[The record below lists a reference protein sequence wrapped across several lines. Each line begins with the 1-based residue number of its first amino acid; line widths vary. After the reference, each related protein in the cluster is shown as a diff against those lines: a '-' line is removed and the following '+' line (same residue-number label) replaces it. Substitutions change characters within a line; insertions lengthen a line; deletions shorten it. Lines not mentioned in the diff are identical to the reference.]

1 MMMPFDG
8 VIQVSSYDGQ
18 TIWYDRSTA
27 LFEVGN
33 FLGGG
38 AAGTVY
44 ECENSKS
51 RDKYALKIL
60 NPIGYKL
67 MSPTLL
73 RKCTILNK
81 GKIFSDLSDPTTTLT
96 ADNVWWLLNSSNKQY
111 ITAYYSEKSNC
122 LKELSLNQCIQIWTT
137 NPPYL
142 NDSDDDSNAP
152 LYPINLPNG
161 QKIFLPKLPPKYVEF
176 IRKRNRIF
184 REINN
189 MKKISNHINVIRLEG
204 VLELA
209 QESKC
214 TIFLIMELANGGEL
228 FDRIKVDC
236 GTREETAKYFFQQLL
251 GGVKHCH
258 DQGVCHRDLKPEN
271 LLLQD
276 GIDNATILKIA
287 DFGFSAR
294 FAMASD
300 EQSSD
305 TTNDNMWIV
314 NQQNNNRND
323 QNISHIEGSP
333 VRILKSI
340 VGSPFYVAPE
350 ILQARGYDG
359 PKADIWS
366 LGVILY
372 AMLAGNLPFG
382 QDLSTCKRFKTFC
395 KWISGYNLKGKQ
407 LWNDPMLVY
416 PDWLFPAKFSN
427 LAKGLIVSMLH
438 PDPCFRISVS
448 DAMSHPLCV
457 TQHRQQNT
465 QVQQIHSHSAIT
477 NTLSTDTNAVTS
489 KNDEINS
496 STLSA
501 ISTPPK
507 SISPKPDKHVRM
519 VEDVSIINSDDVV
532 IMDEDEKSDRDY
544 DDQSGV
550 FEMEEDIGIDED
562 KIQTQTVNVDRNL
575 NSQLLATT
583 RDIHSDTSGNYQ
595 TASKHNDNY
604 VSPFSQSPALRSSF
618 QIAYSPY
625 TNRPPMAPAPVAPH
639 AIDDLITYSDD
650 DEYDP
655 ETPLF
660 PGLSRKGSD
669 NTRSR
674 NLATV
679 SSDDGES
686 KVPNNI
692 PPSFNDAVKRSTRF
706 ITSVPASQVL
716 LQVESILEDCRVK
729 RYVTPIGYIGKI
741 LLNWENFR
749 LDIWG
754 SDISGPVVCSL
765 QLYHLPSTYDNST
778 SPNTNNS
785 HSNSLPIVS
794 PNSIPQ
800 ELNLV
805 EFIRGQIEIFGFKRF
820 YQWLRQRLSE
830 LVKRDYNLKQF
841 ELSFSP
847 KVDYQLLQKFNQF
860 S

>member
-1 MMMPFDG
+1 
-8 VIQVSSYDGQ
+8 
-18 TIWYDRSTA
+18 
-27 LFEVGN
+27 
-33 FLGGG
+33 
-38 AAGTVY
+38 
-44 ECENSKS
+44 
-51 RDKYALKIL
+51 
-60 NPIGYKL
+60 
-67 MSPTLL
+67 
-73 RKCTILNK
+73 
-81 GKIFSDLSDPTTTLT
+81 
-96 ADNVWWLLNSSNKQY
+96 
-111 ITAYYSEKSNC
+111 
-122 LKELSLNQCIQIWTT
+122 
-137 NPPYL
+137 
-142 NDSDDDSNAP
+142 
-152 LYPINLPNG
+152 
-161 QKIFLPKLPPKYVEF
+161 
-176 IRKRNRIF
+176 
-184 REINN
+184 
-189 MKKISNHINVIRLEG
+189 MKKISNHVNVIRLEG

-228 FDRIKVDC
+228 FDRIK
-236 GTREETAKYFFQQLL
+236 
-251 GGVKHCH
+251 
-258 DQGVCHRDLKPEN
+258 N

-300 EQSSD
+300 EQSSE
-305 TTNDNMWIV
+305 TTNDNMWII

-323 QNISHIEGSP
+323 HNNSHIEGSP

-407 LWNDPMLVY
+407 LWNDPLLIY

-438 PDPCFRISVS
+438 PDPSFRISVN
-448 DAMSHPLCV
+448 DAISHVLCV
-457 TQHRQQNT
+457 NQQRQQIT
-465 QVQQIHSHSAIT
+465 QVQHSHSNNTIT
-477 NTLSTDTNAVTS
+477 NTLSSDFNGPTT
-489 KNDEINS
+489 KNDETNS
-496 STLSA
+496 ST
-501 ISTPPK
+501 IVTTSTPPPK

-532 IMDEDEKSDRDY
+532 VMDEDEKSDRDY

-550 FEMEEDIGIDED
+550 FEMEEDIGDDED
-562 KIQTQTVNVDRNL
+562 KIQTQTVNVERNL
-575 NSQLLATT
+575 NTQLLATT
-583 RDIHSDTSGNYQ
+583 RDIHSLGNYQ
-595 TASKHNDNY
+595 AASKHNNNY
-604 VSPFSQSPALRSSF
+604 TSPLSQSPALRSSF
-618 QIAYSPY
+618 QMAYSPY
-625 TNRPPMAPAPVAPH
+625 ANRPPMAPAPVAPH
-639 AIDDLITYSDD
+639 AIDDLITNSDD

-655 ETPLF
+655 DTPLF
-660 PGLSRKGSD
+660 PGLSRKGND
-669 NTRSR
+669 KLRSR
-674 NLATV
+674 NLTTV

-686 KVPNNI
+686 KVSNNL

-729 RYVTPIGYIGKI
+729 RYITPIGYIGKM

-765 QLYHLPSTYDNST
+765 QLYHLPSTYDSSA
-778 SPNTNNS
+778 SPNTSNS

-794 PNSIPQ
+794 PNITQ
-800 ELNLV
+800 DLNLV

-847 KVDYQLLQKFNQF
+847 K
-860 S
+860 